1 MPCFASP
8 QQTARGPSVPEAVS
22 SLRAQIAACV
32 LSSQRPQMPLQVFSQ
47 GSAGNMLHATPRS
60 STDEFSVKLVTVA
73 YDGPMFRS

>member
-1 MPCFASP
+1 MPAWP
-8 QQTARGPSVPEAVS
+8 LNVVAVDGGLIS
-22 SLRAQIAACV
+22 ATGAVHPLV
-32 LSSQRPQMPLQVFSQ
+32 PLQVFSQ